1 MTPIGDHSRD
11 ISYGG
16 AEFARDGTLWV
27 TSDEGSDFQRLG
39 RIDTATGRFTPV
51 VTDINWDVETFDI
64 AEDGSFIAFVT
75 NEAGISRLRLL
86 DPRTGRARLV
96 AGLAGRH
103 DRRRSRSRPGARS
116 ASA

>member
-1 MTPIGDHSRD
+1 MTPIGDHARD

-16 AEFARDGTLWV
+16 AEFAPDGTLWV

-39 RIDTATGRFTPV
+39 TIDVATGRFTPV
-51 VTDINWDVETFDI
+51 VTDVNWDVETFDI

-75 NEAGISRLRLL
+75 NEAGVSRLRLL
-86 DPRTGRARLV
+86 DPRTGRTR
-96 AGLAGRH
+96 AGRPPARGH
-103 DRRRSRSRPGARS
+103 DRLRSRSRPGARS